1 MEGATSDLHNRIQ
14 DLSSDVQRSHLR
26 DYLHDST
33 PRHEILKSS
42 AVNSAPRP
50 SGDGRM
56 GAWDGG
62 APCRAPDQHC
72 LLGTGG
78 GRAHASPGEPP
89 SRLRRGQTAA
99 SRANAVLIRVAPQV
113 MHGFNHGFARP
124 APLQPPAAP
133 PFPSHSKPC
142 CLSHTSDHMVP
153 GLLLHLFSFNLK
165 KKENLEMLNK
175 GASVPCY
182 PAESL

>member
-72 LLGTGG
+72 LLGTRGWGG
-78 GRAHASPGEPP
+78 GTHRQGS
-89 SRLRRGQTAA
+89 
-99 SRANAVLIRVAPQV
+99 
-113 MHGFNHGFARP
+113 
-124 APLQPPAAP
+124 PPAASVAGELRP
-133 PFPSHSKPC
+133 PA
-142 CLSHTSDHMVP
+142 LMQ
-153 GLLLHLFSFNLK
+153 
-165 KKENLEMLNK
+165 
-175 GASVPCY
+175 Y
-182 PAESL
+182 

>member
-62 APCRAPDQHC
+62 APRSRPALSTWD
-72 LLGTGG
+72 GG
-78 GRAHASPGEPP
+78 GHASPGEPP
-89 SRLRRGQTAA
+89 SRRLSVAGKLR
-99 SRANAVLIRVAPQV
+99 
-113 MHGFNHGFARP
+113 
-124 APLQPPAAP
+124 PPA
-133 PFPSHSKPC
+133 
-142 CLSHTSDHMVP
+142 LMQ
-153 GLLLHLFSFNLK
+153 
-165 KKENLEMLNK
+165 
-175 GASVPCY
+175 Y
-182 PAESL
+182 

>member
-62 APCRAPDQHC
+62 APCSRPALSTRDE
-72 LLGTGG
+72 GG
-78 GRAHASPGEPP
+78 GTHRQGS
-89 SRLRRGQTAA
+89 
-99 SRANAVLIRVAPQV
+99 
-113 MHGFNHGFARP
+113 
-124 APLQPPAAP
+124 PPAASVAGKLRP
-133 PFPSHSKPC
+133 PA
-142 CLSHTSDHMVP
+142 LMQ
-153 GLLLHLFSFNLK
+153 
-165 KKENLEMLNK
+165 
-175 GASVPCY
+175 Y
-182 PAESL
+182 

>member
-1 MEGATSDLHNRIQ
+1 MAGWGPGMA
-14 DLSSDVQRSHLR
+14 
-26 DYLHDST
+26 
-33 PRHEILKSS
+33 
-42 AVNSAPRP
+42 
-50 SGDGRM
+50 GR
-56 GAWDGG
+56 
-62 APCRAPDQHC
+62 RAPDQHC
-72 LLGTGG
+72 LLGTRGG
-78 GRAHASPGEPP
+78 GWGGATHRQGSPPAASVA
-89 SRLRRGQTAA
+89 GQTAA

-113 MHGFNHGFARP
+113 MQGFNHGFARP

>member
-72 LLGTGG
+72 LLGTRGGVGG
-78 GRAHASPGEPP
+78 GYASPGEPP
-89 SRLRRGQTAA
+89 SRLRRGRTAA

-133 PFPSHSKPC
+133 PAPPHSPHTPNPAV
-142 CLSHTSDHMVP
+142 CLT
-153 GLLLHLFSFNLK
+153 HLITWCRVFYFIFFLSI
-165 KKENLEMLNK
+165 
-175 GASVPCY
+175 
-182 PAESL
+182 

>member
-1 MEGATSDLHNRIQ
+1 MAGWGPGMA
-14 DLSSDVQRSHLR
+14 
-26 DYLHDST
+26 
-33 PRHEILKSS
+33 
-42 AVNSAPRP
+42 
-50 SGDGRM
+50 GR
-56 GAWDGG
+56 
-62 APCRAPDQHC
+62 RAPDQHC
-72 LLGTGG
+72 LLGTRGEVGG
-78 GRAHASPGEPP
+78 GHASPGEPP

-133 PFPSHSKPC
+133 PAPLFPSHSKPC